1 MEKEK
6 YKTPTRTE
14 FDDYCTKKLHIV
26 DKEYMN
32 ALWCSLSKANWRKR
46 NGDIPVDWQT
56 LASAHHGILLQKFGR
71 EPKRLNE
78 FTKAAQKHEKTIFNE
93 IEEEFSDND
102 LHYVCYTDGSCDN
115 TSTVRA
121 GGSAYIVLKNGEVMK
136 VKNHGQLNTSNNRM
150 ELLAIISAVNSCPK
164 GAYVDVYTDSQYCIR
179 VLSKSY
185 RPKANPDLYELY
197 KKCAAHVAGV
207 RFHWVKGHD
216 GNKYNEMAD
225 NLAYAAYCDV
235 CDRYGIEK
243 SRRN

>member
-1 MEKEK
+1 MKKET
-6 YKTPTRTE
+6 YKIPTNEE
-14 FDDYCTKKLHIV
+14 FDDYCTKKLHIL
-26 DKEYMN
+26 DKEYIN

-71 EPKRLNE
+71 EPRRMSDIV
-78 FTKAAQKHEKTIFNE
+78 QKHEKIIINE
-93 IEEEFSDND
+93 VEEVFSDNG
-102 LHYVCYTDGSCDN
+102 LHYVCYTDGSCDFRSAN
-115 TSTVRA
+115 RV
-121 GGSAYIVLKNGEVMK
+121 GGSAYIVLKDGEV
-136 VKNHGQLNTSNNRM
+136 VKIRNHGQLNTTQNRM

-185 RPKANPDLYELY
+185 KPKANPDLYELY

-207 RFHWVKGHD
+207 RFHWVKGHN
-216 GNKYNEMAD
+216 GNTYNEMAD
-225 NLAYAAYCDV
+225 NLAYSAYCDV

>member
-1 MEKEK
+1 MEKEN

-136 VKNHGQLNTSNNRM
+136 VK
-150 ELLAIISAVNSCPK
+150 I
-164 GAYVDVYTDSQYCIR
+164 TD
-179 VLSKSY
+179 
-185 RPKANPDLYELY
+185 N
-197 KKCAAHVAGV
+197 
-207 RFHWVKGHD
+207 
-216 GNKYNEMAD
+216 
-225 NLAYAAYCDV
+225 
-235 CDRYGIEK
+235 
-243 SRRN
+243 